1 MWWEAF
7 PANYMQI
14 GGINLSCGDQMYA
27 YVDYNYDYA
36 NEAHL
41 YIQDEHNGYY
51 IVKTYYNNWR
61 PDLESAEWI
70 DERSG
75 CSLSGSNHY
84 LLGDFKYVQW
94 SGAEA
99 VPNYNGAGWGPFQP
113 LRIVKSR
120 CMKPGHPTRTLQILV
135 HLPRVAIISRITGW
149 GMAMTIRAD

>member
-99 VPNYNGAGWGPFQP
+99 VPNYNGAGWGSISAFANSQITMYETRSPYSNLTNPGSLTSGGYNFQDNW
-113 LRIVKSR
+113 LGNGNDNT
-120 CMKPGHPTRTLQILV
+120 C
-135 HLPRVAIISRITGW
+135 
-149 GMAMTIRAD
+149 